1 MAIAS
6 IYNSLVG
13 QVGYIPLNLYDW
25 RLIASNDIPII
36 AVASGNGG
44 NLASDTA
51 PKLIRVST
59 STDKCMRILWVS
71 SSSIEITQN
80 FNYPPDMDVTTTYTL
95 NFRIGKDTNT
105 DATCTFTAD
114 LFEGVGD
121 TTRGGAT
128 AVLGASAVTT
138 YTRTITPTA
147 GFPTVFAAV
156 CLTPGTHTTDAIYLY
171 SSWVTYAKKLQSA

>member
-1 MAIAS
+1 MAG
-6 IYNSLVG
+6 SLYTTLKSA
-13 QVGYIPLNLYDW
+13 QGYIPLPLHAW
-25 RLIASNDIPII
+25 RLVASSDVPAI
-36 AVASGNGG
+36 AVVSGNGG

-59 STDKCMRILWVS
+59 STDKCERVLWVA
-71 SSSIEITQN
+71 SSSIEIFQQ
-80 FNYPPDMDVTTTYTL
+80 FFYPPDMDITATYSL

-128 AVLGASAVTT
+128 AVLAVAAVTS
-138 YTRTITPTA
+138 YTRSITPTA
-147 GFPTVFAAV
+147 GHPNFAVA

-171 SSWVTYAKKLQSA
+171 EAYVLYTKKFLTT